1 MSHVPPSWPTGRPG
15 PCRIAIVG
23 EAPGQDEVWAGAPF
37 VGTSGQ
43 ELSSQLAQAGIR
55 REDCLLTNVLSI
67 RPEGNNLASL
77 CVRKED
83 LPSDYPVHIGPMVTH
98 EGNFYLRPDL
108 LAEGA
113 RLRDEL
119 AAASPNV
126 VIALGATACWALLGD
141 TSIGNL
147 RGVVHRSVTS
157 VPYKVVPTWH
167 PAAIL
172 RQWNWRP
179 IAVADLA
186 KAKRESAF
194 PEFRYDNFE
203 LWLEPELPDLYE
215 FERLHIP
222 PGSVVA
228 PDVETA
234 GGEITCIGFG
244 VGDTL
249 RRGLV
254 IPFRCDPA
262 TVGTGESRRTLYTRN
277 YWPSH
282 AHERAAWL
290 WAKRI
295 LEDRKDISLV
305 GQNWLYDTQ
314 YLIRHG
320 IFPRNSKD
328 DTMLM
333 HHSMYPEMDKKLGFL
348 GSIYLNTQS
357 WKQFGG
363 KRGQKF
369 TDDLKRDA

>member
-1 MSHVPPSWPTGRPG
+1 MSRVPPSWPTGRPG

-37 VGTSGQ
+37 VGMSGQ
-43 ELSSQLAQAGIR
+43 ELTSQLAQAGIDR
-55 REDCLLTNVLSI
+55 SECLLTNVLSV
-67 RPEGNNLASL
+67 RPADNNLASL

-83 LPSDYPVHIGPMVTH
+83 LPSDYPIHIGPMVTH
-98 EGNFYLRPDL
+98 GGNFYLRPDL

-113 RLRDEL
+113 RLREEL
-119 AAASPNV
+119 AAAQPNV

-141 TSIGNL
+141 TGIGNL

-172 RQWNWRP
+172 RTWQWRP
-179 IAVADLA
+179 IAIADLA
-186 KAKRESAF
+186 KAKRESAY

-203 LWLEPELPDLYE
+203 LWLEPELPDLHE

-234 GGEITCIGFG
+234 NGEITCIGFG
-244 VGDTL
+244 VGETA

-254 IPFRCDPA
+254 IPFRTDPV
-262 TVGTGESRRTLYTRN
+262 TVGKGDSRRTLYTGN
-277 YWPSH
+277 YWPSF

-290 WAKRI
+290 WVKRI
-295 LEDRKDISLV
+295 LEDRKDLQLV
-305 GQNWLYDTQ
+305 WQNGLYDIQ
-314 YLIRHG
+314 YLIKHG
-320 IFPRNSKD
+320 IFATNSTHD
-328 DTMLM
+328 CMLM
-333 HHSMYPEMDKKLGFL
+333 HHSMYPEMDKSLGFL

-369 TDDLKRDA
+369 ADDLKKDA